1 MRGEPP
7 VFEVELPNATAYF
20 STRQGG
26 VGQPPY
32 DSLNLG
38 ILTGDEREA
47 VVENRRRLAGRVG
60 VPPER
65 VAMGWQ
71 VHGAE
76 LAEWEEPIAS
86 RFAEPDADLRKVDG
100 HLTEETGAAL
110 LVLAA
115 DCLPIAI
122 ANDAQAA
129 MLHCGWRG
137 LAGGIVERALRW
149 FTSGPPVAAIGPCI
163 GQCCYEVGPEVLDA
177 FDPKFARGRMLDL
190 RAAAVDKL
198 IRSYTMWVEHV
209 DLCTACHPDFFFS
222 HRRDGPETGRQA
234 GLVVRH
240 EP

>member
-7 VFEVELPNATAYF
+7 AFEVELPGARALF

-26 VGQPPY
+26 ISVAPY

-38 ILTGDEREA
+38 ILTGDARDS

-60 VPPER
+60 VAPER

-76 LAEWEEPIAS
+76 LLEWEEPIAS
-86 RFAEPDADLRKVDG
+86 RFADPDADLAKVDG
-100 HLTEETGAAL
+100 HLTCATGAAL

-122 ANDAQAA
+122 SNDDQAA

-137 LAGGIVERALRW
+137 LAAGIVERAVRW
-149 FTSGPPVAAIGPCI
+149 FSDPPAAAIGPCI
-163 GQCCYEVGPEVLDA
+163 GPCCYEVGEEVLAA
-177 FDPKFARGRMLDL
+177 FDGDLADGRMLDL
-190 RAAAVDKL
+190 RAAATRKL
-198 IRSYTMWVEHV
+198 ERAGVTRVEQV
-209 DLCTACHPDFFFS
+209 DLCTSCNPDLFFS

-234 GLVVRH
+234 GAVVRQ
-240 EP
+240 P